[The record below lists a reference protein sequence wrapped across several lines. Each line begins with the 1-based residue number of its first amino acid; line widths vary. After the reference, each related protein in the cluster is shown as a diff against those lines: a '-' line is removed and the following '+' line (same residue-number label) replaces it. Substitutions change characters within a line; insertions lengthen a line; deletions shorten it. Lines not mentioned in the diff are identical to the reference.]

1 MILNTKPDDFI
12 FYNPNTLYTRF
23 SKTIRRYDHVVPE
36 VRMSM
41 SQPSERCEVDIP
53 LDALNA

>member
-1 MILNTKPDDFI
+1 MLH
-12 FYNPNTLYTRF
+12 TRF
-23 SKTIRRYDHVVPE
+23 SKTIRRHDHVVPE